1 MGGGHQR
8 VLSRQAEIRLRDET
22 GQVVSEQ
29 VVELEVGT
37 GRFEEI
43 ERAVEGLKRQA
54 LPRLERDLLSR
65 SQEEFVEAIKKTAPT
80 G

>member
-1 MGGGHQR
+1 M
-8 VLSRQAEIRLRDET
+8 QAEIRLRDET

-65 SQEEFVEAIKKTAPT
+65 SQEEFVEAIKKLGWQT
-80 G
+80 

>member
-1 MGGGHQR
+1 M
-8 VLSRQAEIRLRDET
+8 QAEIRIRNET

-29 VVELEVGT
+29 VVELDVGR

-43 ERAVEGLKRQA
+43 ERAVEGLKRQV
-54 LPRLERDLLSR
+54 LPRLERDLLAR
-65 SQEEFVEAIKKTAPT
+65 SQAEFVEVIKKTEAT